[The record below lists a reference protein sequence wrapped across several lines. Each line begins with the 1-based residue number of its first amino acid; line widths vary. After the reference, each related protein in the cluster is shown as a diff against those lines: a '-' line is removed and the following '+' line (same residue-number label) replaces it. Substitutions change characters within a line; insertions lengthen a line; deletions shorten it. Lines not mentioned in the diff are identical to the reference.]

1 MNTPAPNRR
10 SHDDQPL
17 RQRLRE
23 GLAQAPAEGLEA
35 LESRAIEQWRQ
46 RTAAQVHHR
55 GPLALLQA
63 SWHQHPALVSGALLA
78 LALAALLLL
87 KPWAQP
93 DPALDELLQPDV
105 LSLMAAGEL

>member
-1 MNTPAPNRR
+1 MNTPAHTRP
-10 SHDDQPL
+10 SPDDQPL

-23 GLAQAPAEGLEA
+23 GLAQAPAKGLEA

-55 GPLALLQA
+55 GPLAVLQA
-63 SWHQHPALVSGALLA
+63 GWHQHPALVSGALLA
-78 LALAALLLL
+78 LVLAALLLL